1 MKLRPEPLAENSTLN
16 CDPRRDDRHA
26 TRRGAAP
33 PKRLLKPAA
42 GRVVKRHLELTPY
55 RTESGEAGVAV
66 PAGKAACV
74 GVIVTAA
81 PSINSHALFARQAF
95 TTRCTVRSCL
105 GILSVP
111 TPFDFTG
118 KETRIGWTAGAGIE
132 WAFWDNWSAK
142 IEYDFY
148 DFGEHR
154 VTLVDSLGNFDPAP
168 ADINQQIHTV
178 KFGINYRFNFG
189 KAPPPIVAKY

>member
-1 MKLRPEPLAENSTLN
+1 MTS
-16 CDPRRDDRHA
+16 
-26 TRRGAAP
+26 
-33 PKRLLKPAA
+33 
-42 GRVVKRHLELTPY
+42 
-55 RTESGEAGVAV
+55 RTDSGEAGVAV

-118 KETRIGWTAGAGIE
+118 RETRIGWTAGAGIE

-189 KAPPPIVAKY
+189 KAPAPVVARY